1 MRSTESLSQ
10 NTNNDSTTRGSIDAA
25 LRLPN
30 GARFYRCALQINPFQ
45 YVSDFKNETPFPDE
59 ESYNTAII
67 EKCLQLGIEVI
78 GITDHYRIR
87 SALSLWKAACE
98 AGLYVFPGFEA
109 VTKDGVHFLC
119 LFDRAEE
126 REPAANKIERVI
138 GDCGV
143 HDDGPGSPVG
153 KYDVQEL
160 LSQANHWGAICIAAH
175 VTSGGGLLRT
185 LSGQP
190 AINAWRSGQV
200 LAASIP
206 GATQDT
212 SQDQREILENRNP
225 AYRRERPTA
234 ILNAQD
240 VNGPDDLAKPGS
252 SCWIKMSEVSVE
264 GLRQAFLDPDSRIR
278 LTTDA
283 LPEPHTEFVAIT
295 WQAGFL
301 DGSAIHFNENLNALI
316 GGRGTGKTTAI
327 ESLRYVLALE
337 PLVDETTKMH
347 QSVVKNVLKS
357 GTKVSLLVR
366 SHTPAKREY
375 LIERTVPNPPIVR
388 SMDGQILAVTPSQVV
403 PGVEVFGQHELS
415 ELTRSPEKL
424 TKLLERFVERDGE
437 LEQKKGRLSEE
448 LSRSRAQLLTIRK
461 EIKAID
467 ERLGSLPA
475 LEETL
480 KRFREAGLEA
490 RLQDQSLL
498 VKEEQLLKTATER
511 LNLVSAA
518 VDEFGR
524 ELPIDRTFLSD
535 RAIADL
541 PGREIL
547 QEADRTLEKLSEE
560 LESLRRKMRDALAR
574 AEKQLSLIG
583 RQWMDRRSKPSQDEY
598 QKVLRELQKTKV
610 DGEEFI
616 RLRRQIEELRPLR
629 ERKAVLQRNE
639 KELEDRRRA
648 VVAEWE
654 DTKATAFRK
663 LDRAAKKVS
672 RRLADQVRVKVAFA
686 GNREPLC
693 ALLRK
698 RVQGRLSEGLDCL
711 RDEEAISL
719 TQLVETIRQG
729 AEALS
734 ATYRI
739 PPAQAR
745 LLADMPPD
753 AVMEIEELDLPSTTE
768 IALNVAP
775 EGQSPV
781 WRSLEELSTGQKATA
796 VLLLLLLESDAPL
809 VIDQPEDDLDNRFIT
824 EGIVPRM
831 RDEKRRRQFVFA
843 THNANI
849 PVLGD
854 AELIVGMRALGG
866 ADQGQAEM
874 PVDWMG
880 SIDSNP
886 VRELVEE
893 LLEGGKTAFEMRRLK
908 YGF

>member
-1 MRSTESLSQ
+1 MRSTETLTH
-10 NTNNDSTTRGSIDAA
+10 NTNNNSTTPRAIAGA
-25 LRLPN
+25 LKLPN
-30 GARFYRCALQINPFQ
+30 GARFYRCALQVNPFQ
-45 YVSDFKNETPFPDE
+45 YVSEFKHQTAFRDE
-59 ESYNTAII
+59 ESYNRAII
-67 EKCLQLGIEVI
+67 EKCLELGIEVI

-87 SALSLWKAACE
+87 SADSLWRAACE

-119 LFDRAEE
+119 LFDPAEQ
-126 REPAANKIERVI
+126 RGPAANRIDRVI

-206 GATQDT
+206 GPTQET
-212 SQDQREILENRNP
+212 PQDQREILENRNP
-225 AYRRERPTA
+225 AYKRERPAA
-234 ILNAQD
+234 IINAQD
-240 VNGPDDLAKPGS
+240 VNGPDDLAKPSS
-252 SCWIKMSEVSVE
+252 SCWIKMSEVSIE

-278 LTTDA
+278 LGSESV
-283 LPEPHTEFVAIT
+283 PEPHTEFLAIT

-301 DGSAIHFNENLNALI
+301 DGAAIHFNENLNAII
-316 GGRGTGKTTAI
+316 GGRGTGKTTVV
-327 ESLRYVLALE
+327 ESLRYVLGRE
-337 PLVDETTKMH
+337 PLVDETARMH

-366 SHTPAKREY
+366 SHSPAKREY

-388 SMDGQILAVTPSQVV
+388 STDGQILAVTPSQVV
-403 PGVEVFGQHELS
+403 SGVEVFGQHELS

-461 EIKAID
+461 EIRAID
-467 ERLGSLPA
+467 ERLGALPA

-480 KRFREAGLEA
+480 KRFRDAGLET

-498 VKEEQLLKTATER
+498 VKEEQILKTASER
-511 LNLVSAA
+511 VNLIRVAI
-518 VDEFGR
+518 DEFGK
-524 ELPIDRTFLSD
+524 ELPLDRTFLND

-541 PGREIL
+541 PGKEIIRD
-547 QEADRTLEKLSEE
+547 ADRALDKLSEE
-560 LESLRRKMRDALAR
+560 LESLLIKMRDAMTR
-574 AEKQLSLIG
+574 AEQQLSLVSSRWID
-583 RQWMDRRSKPSQDEY
+583 QRSKPSQEEY

-629 ERKAVLQRNE
+629 ERKVVLQRNE
-639 KELEDRRRA
+639 KELVDRRVA
-648 VVAEWE
+648 LVAEWE

-672 RRLADQVRVKVAFA
+672 RRLVNQVRVKVAFA

-693 ALLRK
+693 TLLRK
-698 RVQGRLSEGLDCL
+698 KVQGRLQEGIDSL
-711 RDEEAISL
+711 RQLETISL

-729 AEALS
+729 VDALT

-753 AVMEIEELDLPSTTE
+753 AVMEIEELDLPPITE

-775 EGQSPV
+775 ESQSAV

-831 RDEKRRRQFVFA
+831 RDEKRKRQFVFA

-874 PVDWMG
+874 PVEWMG